1 MHLIF
6 GAMADLQPGNFI
18 VWIIVGGLAGW
29 IAGRFMGGGWGFI
42 GDIILGLLGA
52 LLGALV
58 VGLFV
63 SASFG
68 FWGTLLISVLGSV
81 VILAIS
87 RAFRSSRTPA
97 A

>member
-1 MHLIF
+1 MHLIL
-6 GAMADLQPGNFI
+6 GALDLNPGNFI
-18 VWIIVGGLAGW
+18 VWLIAGGLAGW

-52 LLGALV
+52 LLGSLV
-58 VGLFV
+58 VGLFMN
-63 SASFG
+63 ASLG
-68 FWGTLLISVLGSV
+68 FWGTLVVAVLGAV
-81 VILAIS
+81 VILGIS